1 MRGALTS
8 IISLTTILWIGGNA
22 VAQNA
27 LEADK
32 GPLSLEKSFEVA
44 KQEVQNQLLNAP
56 EASYIYLTHWINIY
70 NQSKSAEDIFSFERK
85 IDPSPAPTRDYA
97 IPKKQTRWKP
107 NGFPIV
113 SPEWRYLAPISF
125 SPASRFRPKP
135 PPDIESVEFQQD
147 AKDVL
152 KYGDDYSLTRRADE
166 ALASAFWANG
176 PGTET
181 PPGRWNIIALESSKS
196 LPRAQRTALMLR
208 LNIALYDAGIAA
220 FDAKYHYDYWRPQ
233 TAIRHLY
240 PEQADWG
247 PMMQPPFHPE
257 YVSGH
262 SAFSGAAAAILEH
275 YLGRKNFCIT
285 APELHDLERCFTSFN
300 EAAQE
305 AGRSRIFG
313 GIHFEFS
320 NQAGLKLGRDV
331 AEQVISNIDLSE
343 D

>member
-8 IISLTTILWIGGNA
+8 LISSTSFLWIGAGA
-22 VAQNA
+22 AAQSPPQTD
-27 LEADK
+27 EP
-32 GPLSLEKSFEVA
+32 PLSLETSFEAA

-56 EASYIYLTHWINIY
+56 EASYIYLTHWIDIY
-70 NQSKSAEDIFSFERK
+70 NQSKSAEEIFSFERK
-85 IDPSPAPTRDYA
+85 IERPDKAAQDDAAPL
-97 IPKKQTRWKP
+97 KQTDWQP

-113 SPEWRYLAPISF
+113 SPEWRYLTPISF
-125 SPASRFRPKP
+125 SPASRFRPDP
-135 PPDIESVEFQQD
+135 PPDVESEEFQKD

-152 KYGDDYSLTRRADE
+152 AYGDDYSLTRRADE

-233 TAIRHLY
+233 TAIRQLY

-262 SAFSGAAAAILEH
+262 STFSGAAAAVLEH

-285 APELHDLERCFTSFN
+285 APELHDLERCFTSFTD
-300 EAAQE
+300 AAQE

-320 NQAGLKLGRDV
+320 NQAGLKLGRAV
-331 AEQVISNIDLSE
+331 AEQVISNIELSE
-343 D
+343 E

>member
-1 MRGALTS
+1 MAPD
-8 IISLTTILWIGGNA
+8 NA
-22 VAQNA
+22 A
-27 LEADK
+27 
-32 GPLSLEKSFEVA
+32 PL
-44 KQEVQNQLLNAP
+44 
-56 EASYIYLTHWINIY
+56 
-70 NQSKSAEDIFSFERK
+70 
-85 IDPSPAPTRDYA
+85 
-97 IPKKQTRWKP
+97 KQTDWKP

-135 PPDIESVEFQQD
+135 PPDVESEELQKD

-152 KYGDDYSLTRRADE
+152 AYGDDYSLIRRADE

-181 PPGRWNIIALESSKS
+181 PPGRWNVIALENSKS
-196 LPRAQRTALMLR
+196 LPRAQRTALMLK

-233 TAIRHLY
+233 TAIRQLY

-262 SAFSGAAAAILEH
+262 SAFSGAAAAVLEH
-275 YLGRKNFCIT
+275 YLGRKRFCIT
-285 APELHDLERCFTSFN
+285 APELFDLERCFAGFN
-300 EAAQE
+300 EAAEE

-331 AEQVISNIDLSE
+331 AEQVIFNIDLSE

>member
-1 MRGALTS
+1 MRGALTF
-8 IISLTTILWIGGNA
+8 IISLTSVLWISAGA
-22 VAQNA
+22 AAQTTPQSVNQ
-27 LEADK
+27 
-32 GPLSLEKSFEVA
+32 PISLEKSFEAA
-44 KQEVQNQLLNAP
+44 KQDVQNQLLNAP
-56 EASYIYLTHWINIY
+56 EASYIYLTHWVKIY
-70 NQSKSAEDIFSFERK
+70 NQSKSAEDIFSFEKK
-85 IDPSPAPTRDYA
+85 IDPFHKAAQDDAAPL
-97 IPKKQTRWKP
+97 KQTDWQP

-113 SPEWRYLAPISF
+113 SPEWRYLTPISF
-125 SPASRFRPKP
+125 SPASRFRPDP
-135 PPDIESVEFQQD
+135 PPDVESEEFQKD

-152 KYGDDYSLTRRADE
+152 AYGDDYSLTRRADE

-233 TAIRHLY
+233 TAIRQLY

-262 SAFSGAAAAILEH
+262 STFSGAAAAVLEY

-285 APELHDLERCFTSFN
+285 APELHDLERCFTSFTD
-300 EAAQE
+300 AAQE

-331 AEQVISNIDLSE
+331 AEQVISNIELSE
-343 D
+343 E